1 MKYSEMTK
9 NFVFREFDCGL
20 SIEETAELCFKSV
33 STVKKWDKGQ
43 EIPKECKR
51 LMRMHK
57 RLELSYSEE
66 WQGFKMNNDRLEL
79 PTGQQV
85 TPQQILAG
93 AGLLEINSELEIATS
108 THLIKIARVLSKL
121 RSVK

>member
-66 WQGFKMNNDRLEL
+66 WQGFKMHNNRLEL

-121 RSVK
+121 KTGQ